1 MKVFN
6 VPADFK
12 HETIDR
18 YRELNEQEK
27 GIVVNE
33 TYGQL
38 TNGYL
43 INSGRIKLY
52 CQKLILKN

>member
-27 GIVVNE
+27 G
-33 TYGQL
+33 L
-38 TNGYL
+38 L
-43 INSGRIKLY
+43 LMKLMD
-52 CQKLILKN
+52 N